1 MEKIATRDALGEEVL
16 ELGMQHKD
24 VYVVDCDVAKSCK
37 TLEFAEK
44 LPQQHVNVGIAE
56 QNAVDIAA
64 GLATT
69 GKVPF
74 VVTYAI
80 FGSMRACEQIRQEC
94 CYTKLNVKILCSH
107 GGLTPANDGASHQ
120 CIEDMGVL
128 RTIPGMTVIMPADY
142 YAAKKLSEDGSSI
155 DEKYLNRMKRIID
168 AADRIGMAVIVCMF
182 YGAQSRFLKDD
193 DAVFRAVKSVSN
205 WARDNSFTNVILE
218 IANEHDVDMYHI
230 HPVLYLD
237 TGIAQLLEVASRES
251 GGIPVGCS
259 GTGKVFSRN
268 IADKSD
274 VVLIH
279 GNDKTRQRLYDFIQ
293 KAKAGSSGKPVVIN
307 EDSQCIGNMMTAM
320 DVGVS
325 WGYYNNMTKQEPPC
339 DYGITKGE
347 DQFFA
352 MRLSQQLGTADS
364 EPPVEEQFYLQG
376 LEKDMEYDGKR
387 WIRLASLHPERIDK
401 VILYR
406 NNRKAAVLYDEPF
419 FLNAY
424 GNSNWLQMP
433 FEEKIIPG
441 EKWKAEVILADGRII
456 TKETTAI

>member
-1 MEKIATRDALGEEVL
+1 M
-16 ELGMQHKD
+16 
-24 VYVVDCDVAKSCK
+24 K
-37 TLEFAEK
+37 TLLKIQGSKFLINGQLTYSELKKCPEK
-44 LPQQHVNVGIAE
+44 FRGMLMNLRMIQGVFDDKQDPARFNRFGKIFDADGNTNQLITALPEWYRAGIRAITVGFQGGGPCFTLNSYTID
-56 QNAVDIAA
+56 NN
-64 GLATT
+64 
-69 GKVPF
+69 PF
-74 VVTYAI
+74 
-80 FGSMRACEQIRQEC
+80 
-94 CYTKLNVKILCSH
+94 
-107 GGLTPANDGASHQ
+107 
-120 CIEDMGVL
+120 
-128 RTIPGMTVIMPADY
+128 
-142 YAAKKLSEDGSSI
+142 SEDGSSI

-218 IANEHDVDMYHI
+218 IVNEHDVDMYHI
-230 HPVLYLD
+230 HPILYLD
-237 TGIAQLLEVASRES
+237 TGIAQLLEVAIRES

-293 KAKAGSSGKPVVIN
+293 KVKEGSSGKPVVIN

-320 DVGVS
+320 DAGVS

-352 MRLSQQLGTADS
+352 MRLSQQLGIADS
-364 EPPVEEQFYLQG
+364 EPPVEEQYYLQG

-406 NNRKAAVLYDEPF
+406 NNRKVAILYDEPF

-441 EKWKAEVILADGRII
+441 EKWKAEVVLADGRII